1 MYWSFIMSDKKI
13 DFDDRLQILCKMYE
27 RKIPFNKILG
37 IKVESLKI
45 EDVRVRFEMKE
56 AFIGN
61 YVQGI
66 LHGGVISAVLDTTG
80 GLTASLG
87 VVQNMAG
94 RTVKEIGKS
103 LTRIGTIDLRID
115 YLRPGKGDYFVA
127 TGSIMRAGRRVSV
140 TRMEL
145 YNDRNILIAV
155 GTGTYIVG

>member
-1 MYWSFIMSDKKI
+1 MVIGGIMSDKKI
-13 DFDDRLQILCKMYE
+13 DLDARLQMLRKLYE
-27 RKIPFNKILG
+27 QKIPFNKVLG
-37 IKVESLKI
+37 LKIESLNI
-45 EDVRVRFEMKE
+45 EDVRVKFEMKD

-87 VVQNMAG
+87 VLQKMAG
-94 RTVKEIGKS
+94 RTAEEIGKS
-103 LTRIGTIDLRID
+103 LTKIGTIDLRID
-115 YLRPGKGDYFVA
+115 YLRPGKGNYFVA

-140 TRMEL
+140 TRTEL
-145 YNDRNILIAV
+145 YNDQHVLIAV